1 LTTTGTEELW
11 QLALAKWAGIAHN
24 FPDLAPALTL
34 QQAMLRLLLDAREGL
49 DDSRAPL
56 PDTTP
61 PAILEKWARGVPAIR
76 NEAVLIP
83 AALVAVLPA
92 LCDVLAQGGAGDS
105 AAHIGQALASGEIDG
120 GSLLRVSLARNRKA
134 IRTSSLHHGF
144 SPDLVWV
151 IGELGSAPLAHYLQ
165 TRWLEVPELKAAI
178 GKWDRGYCPC
188 CGSWPALIESL
199 ARLEPRTQ
207 NPEPGTFDCG
217 LRCSYCAATWKLSS
231 DRCVYCANGD
241 DRFVVAAPDVDRPD
255 RRIELCGAC
264 GGYTK
269 VVTAEALTPFP
280 LIAIED
286 LATMD
291 LDEGAMA
298 RGYHRPDLFD
308 LDTIEP
314 PPTPNCG

>member
-1 LTTTGTEELW
+1 V
-11 QLALAKWAGIAHN
+11 
-24 FPDLAPALTL
+24 PAL
-34 QQAMLRLLLDAREGL
+34 
-49 DDSRAPL
+49 
-56 PDTTP
+56 
-61 PAILEKWARGVPAIR
+61 R
-76 NEAVLIP
+76 NENVLIP
-83 AALVAVLPA
+83 APLVAVLPA

-105 AAHIGQALASGEIDG
+105 AAHIGHPLAAGEIDG

-151 IGELGSAPLAHYLQ
+151 IGELGSAPLAHYFQ
-165 TRWLEVPELKAAI
+165 TRLLETPPLKAALLT
-178 GKWDRGYCPC
+178 WDRGYCPC

-199 ARLEPRTQ
+199 ARRSAARE
-207 NPEPGTFDCG
+207 GG
-217 LRCSYCAATWKLSS
+217 ALRCSYCAASWELSS
-231 DRCVYCANGD
+231 RRCVYCANED
-241 DRFVVAAPDVDRPD
+241 DRLVVAAPDVERPG
-255 RRIELCGAC
+255 RRLELCGAC

-269 VVTAEALTPFP
+269 VMTAADLTPFP

-308 LDTIEP
+308 LDTIDP
-314 PPTPNCG
+314 PTTPNCG

>member
-1 LTTTGTEELW
+1 LTTTGTDELW
-11 QLALAKWAGIAHN
+11 QLALAKWAGIAHD

-61 PAILEKWARGVPAIR
+61 PAILEKWTRGLPAIR

-83 AALVAVLPA
+83 APLVAVLPA

-120 GSLLRVSLARNRKA
+120 GSLLRVSLARSRKA

-188 CGSWPALIESL
+188 CGSWPALLETVARRSALREGSL
-199 ARLEPRTQ
+199 A
-207 NPEPGTFDCG
+207 DH
-217 LRCSYCAATWKLSS
+217 LRCSYCAATWELSS
-231 DRCVYCANGD
+231 HRCVYCANAD
-241 DRFVVAAPDVDRPD
+241 DRFVVAAPDVDQPG

-308 LDTIEP
+308 LDTIDP
-314 PPTPNCG
+314 PTTPNCG